1 MGTDAMPVLDRRTAV
16 TGAVGIAALGAVA
29 ACGGGATTG
38 ATAGGV
44 TAGDTAP
51 AVPVPPTTGAA
62 VTGIGSTGTKLGP
75 AADVPVGGGT
85 VYQDLEVVVTQ
96 PVAGRFEGLSAV
108 CTHTGC
114 IVDKVAS
121 GLIECPCHGSRY
133 HLDGTV
139 ARGPAPRAL
148 TQRPVTVVDG
158 TIVLT

>member
-1 MGTDAMPVLDRRTAV
+1 MRGPTGASADSMFDRRTVVGGAAGVAAV
-16 TGAVGIAALGAVA
+16 CAVA
-29 ACGGGATTG
+29 ACGAGGATGTP
-38 ATAGGV
+38 ATAEG
-44 TAGDTAP
+44 
-51 AVPVPPTTGAA
+51 AVPTTVVGN
-62 VTGIGSTGTKLGP
+62 GSAGTKLGP
-75 AADVPVGGGT
+75 AAAVPVGGGT

-96 PVAGRFEGLSAV
+96 PEAGRFEGLSAV

-148 TQRPVTVVDG
+148 TPRPVTVVAG